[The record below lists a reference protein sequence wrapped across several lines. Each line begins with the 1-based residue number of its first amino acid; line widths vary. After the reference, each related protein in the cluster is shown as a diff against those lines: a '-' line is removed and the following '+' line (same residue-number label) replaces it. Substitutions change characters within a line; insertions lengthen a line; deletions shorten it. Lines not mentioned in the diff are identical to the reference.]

1 MNWDAIGAIA
11 EVVGTIAI
19 LITLLY
25 LAVQMRLANQ
35 QRELESFRQN
45 WDGLN
50 QCCEMLS
57 ESQEKASIVN
67 RGRESLSNLN
77 DDERMV
83 FEYIHIRMLNTIEAW
98 YVQLNKTSP
107 PGAYRDQQTDNISG
121 LISYW
126 FDYPGA
132 RDIWNTAKH
141 TFVPVQQLV
150 DNSLSGAEIVSH

>member
-19 LITLLY
+19 LMTLVY
-25 LAVQMRLANQ
+25 LAVQMRSANK

-45 WDGLN
+45 WDGIN

-57 ESQEKASIVN
+57 QSPERASIVN

-77 DDERMV
+77 DDDRLV
-83 FEYIHIRMLNTIEAW
+83 FEHIHIRMLNTIEAW
-98 YVQLNKTSP
+98 YLTLLKTSP
-107 PGAYRDQQTDNISG
+107 PGAYRDQQMDNISSV
-121 LISYW
+121 ISYW

-132 RDIWNTAKH
+132 RDIWHTVKH
-141 TFVPVQQLV
+141 TFVPVQQFV
-150 DNSLSGAEIVSH
+150 DDNISEAEII

>member
-11 EVVGTIAI
+11 EVFGTIAI
-19 LITLLY
+19 LITLVY

-35 QRELESFRQN
+35 QRELESFRHN

-57 ESQEKASIVN
+57 ESPEKASIVN
-67 RGRESLSNLN
+67 RGRESLSDLN

-83 FEYIHIRMLNTIEAW
+83 FEHMHIRMLNTIEAW
-98 YVQLNKTSP
+98 YLTLLKTSP
-107 PGAYRDQQTDNISG
+107 PGAYRDQQVDNISG
-121 LISYW
+121 VISYW

-132 RDIWNTAKH
+132 RDVWHTVKH
-141 TFVPVQQLV
+141 TFVQVQQLV
-150 DNSLSGAEIVSH
+150 DNSISGTESVSE